1 MTMRTTLSVTI
12 TAALALVLGCAATG
26 HHKRTITAQID
37 GGAGKM
43 LYFDKFT
50 SNRPV
55 HVDSVMLDKKGKG
68 VMKVPTM
75 PLDFYSLSFGDKDML
90 VLLLDSLESVKVE
103 AKADSLQ
110 QPILVEGS
118 VNTSLLHGFFKDA
131 MAYDKE
137 RQALIDH
144 LTANRGD
151 SAAMHRFTELNTAF
165 TAHTKEFVRS
175 HPSSPAVLAAMSRL
189 DPRKDL
195 PLFEAVRDSLAKAI
209 PHSQYFAGY
218 RDQVDRMVQQAQ
230 AAKEQEQP
238 QAKLDQ
244 LIPVGSVAPDFTQ
257 TTPEGTKLSLSD
269 LRGKVVLIDFWASWC
284 RPCRM
289 EMPNVKKAY
298 AVYHPKGLEVLG
310 VSLDKTKD
318 AWTGAIKQDGLTWK
332 HVSDLAFWNNAAAQ
346 LYGVSSIPYSVLV
359 DRDGKVIAKNL
370 RGPALE
376 AKLAEVFK

>member
-1 MTMRTTLSVTI
+1 MTMRTTFSVAV
-12 TAALALVLGCAATG
+12 TAALALALGCAATG
-26 HHKRTITAQID
+26 HHNRTITAQID
-37 GGAGKM
+37 GGGGKM
-43 LYFDKFT
+43 LYLDKFA
-50 SNRPV
+50 SNQPV

-68 VMKVPTM
+68 EMKVVAM
-75 PLDFYSLSFGDKDML
+75 PLDFYSLSFGSKDML
-90 VLLLDSLESVKVE
+90 VLLLDSAESIQVE

-110 QPILVEGS
+110 QPISVEGS
-118 VNTSLLHGFFKDA
+118 MNTSLIHGFFKDA

-151 SAAMHRFTELNTAF
+151 SAAMQRFTELNTAF
-165 TAHTKEFVRS
+165 TAHAKDFVEA

-189 DPRKDL
+189 DPRTDL
-195 PLFEAVRDSLAKAI
+195 PLFEEVRDSLAKTI
-209 PHSQYFAGY
+209 PHSDYFAGY

-230 AAKEQEQP
+230 AGQEQAEE
-238 QAKLDQ
+238 QAKLDK
-244 LIPVGSVAPDFTQ
+244 LIPIGSMAPDFTQ
-257 TTPEGTKLSLSD
+257 TTPEGTKLSLHD
-269 LRGKVVLIDFWASWC
+269 LRGQVVLIDFWASWC

-298 AVYHPKGLEVLG
+298 AIYHPKGLEILG
-310 VSLDKTKD
+310 VSLDKTKE
-318 AWTGAIKQDGLTWK
+318 AWTGAIKQDDLPWK

-370 RGPALE
+370 RGPELE

>member
-1 MTMRTTLSVTI
+1 
-12 TAALALVLGCAATG
+12 
-26 HHKRTITAQID
+26 
-37 GGAGKM
+37 
-43 LYFDKFT
+43 
-50 SNRPV
+50 
-55 HVDSVMLDKKGKG
+55 
-68 VMKVPTM
+68 
-75 PLDFYSLSFGDKDML
+75 
-90 VLLLDSLESVKVE
+90 
-103 AKADSLQ
+103 
-110 QPILVEGS
+110 
-118 VNTSLLHGFFKDA
+118 
-131 MAYDKE
+131 
-137 RQALIDH
+137 
-144 LTANRGD
+144 
-151 SAAMHRFTELNTAF
+151 
-165 TAHTKEFVRS
+165 
-175 HPSSPAVLAAMSRL
+175 
-189 DPRKDL
+189 
-195 PLFEAVRDSLAKAI
+195 
-209 PHSQYFAGY
+209 
-218 RDQVDRMVQQAQ
+218 MVQQAQ
-230 AAKEQEQP
+230 ASQEQEEQ

-298 AVYHPKGLEVLG
+298 AIYHPKGLEVLG